1 MFTCCVA
8 VLNPLAGN
16 SAFSML
22 MRNQSPQDAKSIPYS
37 SGRGEDPS
45 HTPPGGGCH
54 RLILFTRISR
64 RCRFKR
70 HRHMHCLQ
78 LKFSKEAFKS
88 GNGDVL
94 YHTYEKDLLQ
104 EMFRW

>member
-1 MFTCCVA
+1 
-8 VLNPLAGN
+8 
-16 SAFSML
+16 
-22 MRNQSPQDAKSIPYS
+22 
-37 SGRGEDPS
+37 
-45 HTPPGGGCH
+45 
-54 RLILFTRISR
+54 
-64 RCRFKR
+64 
-70 HRHMHCLQ
+70 MHCLQ